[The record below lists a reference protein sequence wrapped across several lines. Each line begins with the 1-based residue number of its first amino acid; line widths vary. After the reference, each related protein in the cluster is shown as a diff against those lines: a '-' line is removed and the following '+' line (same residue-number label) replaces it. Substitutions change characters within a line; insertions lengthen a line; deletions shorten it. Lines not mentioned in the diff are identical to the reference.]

1 MPKSN
6 DSQSASTK
14 EAIVTPVAD
23 SATLALSAIRKSV
36 VNVLPKTAI
45 AEEALSVDLPIG
57 EFMMI
62 TIADIQIG
70 DRFRRDLGDIAGM
83 ADSIKEVGLLQP
95 ILVNT
100 ELQLV
105 SGIRRLEAH
114 RHLGREQILARV
126 LDIEDP
132 VLASIEEDRS
142 RKPLLATE
150 KYAVTEMLRGKMTD
164 EAWRRRGLGRKLAEA
179 EAKGRVDDILARHVG
194 ISRPTL
200 RKICAMSKAGKQN
213 PERYAV
219 IVEELDRDGKVDRH
233 YKEYLAELAKDN
245 PNPRFR
251 AIVLKPTW
259 QKLEVLPLRK
269 AIGAADLTNFAD
281 EGAILLIPSS
291 ILTLAQASSLAT
303 LAKFSWFTTLVG
315 PETESERL
323 WLLATC
329 GKTLPQDEVL
339 TLLAEGC
346 REGFDKA
353 VEAAEVASD
362 GACLTIDVSSLIAT
376 NATGS

>member
-1 MPKSN
+1 MSN
-6 DSQSASTK
+6 AQKQNASKK

-36 VNVLPKTAI
+36 VNVLPKMAI
-45 AEEALSVDLPIG
+45 ADEVMAVDLPIG

-62 TIADIQIG
+62 KIADIKIG

-83 ADSIKEVGLLQP
+83 ADSVKEVGLLQP

-150 KYAVTEMLRGKMTD
+150 KFAVTEMLRGKMTD

-200 RKICAMSKAGKQN
+200 RKICVMSKAAKEN
-213 PERYAV
+213 PERYAA

-245 PNPRFR
+245 PNPRFK

-259 QKLEVLPLRK
+259 QQLEIQPLKK
-269 AIGAADLTNFAD
+269 AVGAAGLTAYAED
-281 EGAILLIPSS
+281 GAILLIPSS
-291 ILTLAQASSLAT
+291 ISALAQASSLVT

-315 PETESERL
+315 PESESERL

-329 GKTLPQDEVL
+329 VKTLPQDEVL
-339 TLLAEGC
+339 NLLAEGC

-353 VEAAEVASD
+353 VAAAEVAMD
-362 GACLTIDVSSLIAT
+362 GACLVIDISSLVAQ
-376 NATGS
+376 NAGIG

>member
-1 MPKSN
+1 MGNLQKQN
-6 DSQSASTK
+6 ASK
-14 EAIVTPVAD
+14 QEAIVTPAAD
-23 SATLALSAIRKSV
+23 PAAHALSAIRKSV
-36 VNVLPKTAI
+36 VSVLPNAAI
-45 AEEALSVDLPIG
+45 AEEASSVELPIG
-57 EFMMI
+57 EFRMI
-62 TIADIQIG
+62 VVADIKIG
-70 DRFRRDLGDIAGM
+70 DRFRRDLGDIGGM

-100 ELQLV
+100 DLQLI
-105 SGIRRLEAH
+105 SGIRRLAAH

-200 RKICAMSKAGKQN
+200 RKICVMSTASKQN
-213 PERYAV
+213 PERYAA
-219 IVEELDRDGKVDRH
+219 IVEDLDRDGKVDRH

-245 PNPRFR
+245 PNPRFK
-251 AIVLKPTW
+251 AIVLTPTW
-259 QKLEVLPLRK
+259 QNLEVRSLRK
-269 AIGAADLTNFAD
+269 AVGAADLTAYAD
-281 EGAILLIPSS
+281 EGAILLVPSS
-291 ILTLAQASSLAT
+291 ISALAQASSLVT
-303 LAKFSWFTTLVG
+303 LAKFSWFTTLIG
-315 PETESERL
+315 PETETERL

-329 GKTLPQDEVL
+329 GKTLPQDEIL

-353 VEAAEVASD
+353 VEAAEVATD
-362 GACLTIDVSSLIAT
+362 GACLTIDISSLIA
-376 NATGS
+376 AEDIKA